1 MTGAVGTKWYTA
13 QELEFCTGTGI
24 VHRNQDCA
32 QELEMVHRNW
42 DVVQELGWRVE
53 HRNLGGERV
62 ELSVTVVE
70 RRSRTCRLFV
80 LSRSDQARQR
90 QV

>member
-1 MTGAVGTKWYTA
+1 MVSRNWDCA
-13 QELEFCTGTGI
+13 QEQGLCTGTGI
-24 VHRNQDCA
+24 AHRNWDCA
-32 QELEMVHRNW
+32 QELEMVHKNW
-42 DVVQELGWRVE
+42 DGVQELGWRVE